1 MLERLVVPIVGAPMA
16 GGASTPELAA
26 AICEAGAL
34 GFLAA
39 GYKPPAALAED
50 VAATRALTAAP
61 FGVNVFAGAPS
72 EAAPGAVEAF
82 ARSVAGYGV
91 EPGAPR
97 SDDDDFA
104 AKVERLLDDP
114 VAVVSFTFGCPSR
127 ALVER
132 FHRAGSE
139 VWVTVTDVGEAERA
153 AAAGADAL
161 VAQGVEAGGHRG
173 GFDDEAPG
181 DYGVLAL
188 VQLLAAAVPRPLVA
202 TGGIATG
209 RAIAA
214 VLATGAT
221 AAQLGTAFMRCP
233 EAGTAEVHR
242 EALRRPGRTA
252 LTRAFSGRT
261 ARGVVNRFMREHDAQ
276 APHAYPAVH
285 HVTAPIRAHA
295 RAGGDADLLN
305 LWAGQAHDLARDVP
319 AGQLVREL
327 HADARAAAVAL
338 HNRLT

>member
-1 MLERLVVPIVGAPMA
+1 
-16 GGASTPELAA
+16 
-26 AICEAGAL
+26 
-34 GFLAA
+34 
-39 GYKPPAALAED
+39 
-50 VAATRALTAAP
+50 
-61 FGVNVFAGAPS
+61 
-72 EAAPGAVEAF
+72 
-82 ARSVAGYGV
+82 
-91 EPGAPR
+91 
-97 SDDDDFA
+97 
-104 AKVERLLDDP
+104 
-114 VAVVSFTFGCPSR
+114 
-127 ALVER
+127 
-132 FHRAGSE
+132 
-139 VWVTVTDVGEAERA
+139 
-153 AAAGADAL
+153 
-161 VAQGVEAGGHRG
+161 VEAGGHRG

-338 HNRLT
+338 HDRLT

>member
-1 MLERLVVPIVGAPMA
+1 MA
-16 GGASTPELAA
+16 GGASTPALAA

-34 GFLAA
+34 GFVAA
-39 GYKPPAALAED
+39 GYKAPEAMAAD
-50 VAATRALTAAP
+50 IGGTRALTRAP
-61 FGVNVFAGAPS
+61 FGVNVFAAAPT
-72 EAAPGAVEAF
+72 EAGPGAVEAF
-82 ARSVAGYGV
+82 ARRVAGHGV

-97 SDDDDFA
+97 SDDDGFE
-104 AKVERLLDDP
+104 AKVERLLADP

-132 FHRAGSE
+132 FHGAGSE
-139 VWVTVTDVGEAERA
+139 VWVTVTDVDEAERA

-173 GFDDEAPG
+173 AFDDDAPG
-181 DYGVLAL
+181 DYGLLAL
-188 VQLLAAAVPRPLVA
+188 IQLLAAAVPLPLVA

-214 VLATGAT
+214 VLAAGAA
-221 AAQLGTAFMRCP
+221 AAQVGTAFMRCP
-233 EAGTAEVHR
+233 EAGTAEAHR

-261 ARGVVNRFMREHDAQ
+261 ARGVVNRFMREHDAD
-276 APHAYPAVH
+276 APRAYPAVH

-295 RAGGDADLLN
+295 RASGDPELLN
-305 LWAGQAHDLARDVP
+305 LWAGQAHELARDVP

-327 HADARAAAVAL
+327 HAEARAAAAEL
-338 HNRLT
+338 GRRLA